1 MCHVLIQD
9 EYWHYLDVF
18 YRFPIFFLGLLVG
31 LYVWED
37 RRLGRRDLLF
47 WTLWL
52 AAGLCYL
59 AAALPPAGGP
69 PPPHVPSVSVHH
81 RPHVPGGLRLL

>member
-1 MCHVLIQD
+1 M
-9 EYWHYLDVF
+9 
-18 YRFPIFFLGLLVG
+18 
-31 LYVWED
+31 VWED
-37 RRLGRRDLLF
+37 RRLGRRELLF

-59 AAALPPAGGP
+59 GRGP
-69 PPPHVPSVSVHH
+69 CPGWRSPTSPCAICFCHH

>member
-1 MCHVLIQD
+1 M
-9 EYWHYLDVF
+9 
-18 YRFPIFFLGLLVG
+18 G

-59 AAALPPAGGP
+59 AAALPRLAGP
-69 PPPHVPSVSVHH
+69 PPAPCAHPVSVHH